1 MGCRKSSYYEGEG
14 AIKNCSV
21 FLGDDL
27 KKKGQPL
34 KKRDDYYPFGLTF
47 NSFTRSY
54 SEKVRYKFQE
64 QEHDEETGWIA
75 FKWRNHQPEIGRFFN
90 VDPLAEKY
98 YYNSPYAFSENKV
111 VVHRELEGLE
121 SQYLFNK
128 EVMKT
133 TDYVGQK
140 IDQAGKSIKSGL
152 KAIGNGIVNFLESTD
167 KMFDTSTDVYNT
179 DLSQTDPQSE
189 TDTFD
194 QNPET
199 NTDQAGDMSTDSGNT
214 YVGEGGSTN
223 ITQTGT
229 SNGEVNEV
237 NGIAN

>member
-1 MGCRKSSYYEGEG
+1 MVQNKYTKKNDQHKGVYPSIRWIRCVALSKNGLLKNISRQGEG
-14 AIKNCSV
+14 RLRKKRCFFWRGTRKKRAT
-21 FLGDDL
+21 L
-27 KKKGQPL
+27 KKTHRL
-34 KKRDDYYPFGLTF
+34 LSF

-75 FKWRNHQPEIGRFFN
+75 FKWRNHDPAIGRFFN

-140 IDQAGKSIKSGL
+140 IDQAGK
-152 KAIGNGIVNFLESTD
+152 
-167 KMFDTSTDVYNT
+167 
-179 DLSQTDPQSE
+179 
-189 TDTFD
+189 
-194 QNPET
+194 
-199 NTDQAGDMSTDSGNT
+199 
-214 YVGEGGSTN
+214 
-223 ITQTGT
+223 
-229 SNGEVNEV
+229 
-237 NGIAN
+237 